1 MSPLL
6 TLALLL
12 ALATPAVA
20 QAVTQFSWTPGVVDA
35 THQAA
40 TSYTVKCGTT
50 AGGPYSVT
58 RTIAGTPLA
67 TTLAINQVV
76 TAAGRYFCVVTATNA
91 GGESGPSNEVTFSF
105 APPNAPANLQ
115 AN

>member
-1 MSPLL
+1 MRPLL

-58 RTIAGTPLA
+58 RTVAGTPLA

-91 GGESGPSNEVTFSF
+91 GGESGTSNEVTFSF
-105 APPNAPANLQ
+105 APPNAPTNLQ